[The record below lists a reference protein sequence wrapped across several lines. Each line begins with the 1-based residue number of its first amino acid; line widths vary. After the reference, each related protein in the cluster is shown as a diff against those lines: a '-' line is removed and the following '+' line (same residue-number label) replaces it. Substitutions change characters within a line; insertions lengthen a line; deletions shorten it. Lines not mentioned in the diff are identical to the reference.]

1 MSDNP
6 MGPRSEEQAAVDL
19 IDRNVS
25 FDFKSFL
32 GKIVPVP
39 RAARRTSST
48 AECLRSKQERP
59 GSGHVRETHTK

>member
-6 MGPRSEEQAAVDL
+6 FTPKSEEQAAVDL

-32 GKIVPVP
+32 GKVVPTP
-39 RAARRTSST
+39 SAARRTSPAT
-48 AECLRSKQERP
+48 EDLRTRQERP
-59 GSGHVRETHTK
+59 RSAYVRETFTK